1 MRKDNE
7 ISKEEEKEEED
18 FVDPNQLTIF
28 DV

>member
-1 MRKDNE
+1 MRKDHE
-7 ISKEEEKEEED
+7 IIKEEEKEEEE